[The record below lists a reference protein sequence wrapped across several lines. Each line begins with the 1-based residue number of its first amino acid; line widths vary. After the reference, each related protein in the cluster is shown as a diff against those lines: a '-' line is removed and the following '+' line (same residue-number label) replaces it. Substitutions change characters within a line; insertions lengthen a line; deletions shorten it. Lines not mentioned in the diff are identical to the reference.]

1 MANKPQWQQYKGQLA
16 LWGVILLALWWWP
29 DESTSKF
36 TESEPY
42 LELSSSDVVTVKTA
56 RLAHDVSVT
65 GSIMP
70 VRQTILNARVA
81 GEIKQINVREGQSVN
96 AGQVLVLQDDRDLV
110 ARVQQADAAL
120 LTAKAELALAQQ
132 NLDRIKPL
140 QQQNYVSANDIA
152 TAERQLDIRQAQA
165 KSAQVSFAQAKQ
177 QLADMAVRAP
187 FSGVVSERL
196 VNVGQSVAPNSPLL
210 TLVDLSQVEL
220 VAQVAATDVS
230 AIHVGQI
237 VYFNAD
243 GFDDQTFAG
252 RITRINPVAK
262 AGSRRVDVYAI
273 VNNQKGLLR
282 GGLFAKGYVRDDNA
296 QQGVAVP
303 FSSLQEKQGKH
314 QVHVVR
320 DNRLVAQA
328 VSVGRRD
335 ENTSMVLVTGLKEGE
350 RVLLLPP
357 LPNTEGRV
365 VRMKEVR

>member
-1 MANKPQWQQYKGQLA
+1 MLA
-16 LWGVILLALWWWP
+16 SKSKRQDSKSVVLLVIVLMGLWWWP

-36 TESEPY
+36 TESESY
-42 LELSSSDVVTVKTA
+42 LELSSSDIVTVKTA

-65 GSIMP
+65 GSITP

-81 GEIKQINVREGQSVN
+81 GEVKQVNAREGQSVN
-96 AGQVLVLQDDRDLV
+96 AGQVLVLQEDRDLV
-110 ARVQQADAAL
+110 ARVQQAEASL
-120 LTAKAELALAQQ
+120 FTAKAELALAQQ

-165 KSAQVSFAQAKQ
+165 KSAQVSFVQAKQ

-187 FSGVVSERL
+187 FAGVVSERL
-196 VNVGQSVAPNSPLL
+196 VDVGQSVAPNTPLL
-210 TLVDLSQVEL
+210 KLVDLSQVEL
-220 VAQVAATDVS
+220 VAQVAATEVS
-230 AIHVGQI
+230 EIRVGQV
-237 VYFNAD
+237 VYFSAD
-243 GFDDQTFAG
+243 GFDGQTFAG

-262 AGSRRVDVYAI
+262 AGSRRVDVYAL

-320 DNRLVAQA
+320 DNRLVVQA
-328 VSVGRRD
+328 VRVGRRD
-335 ENTSMVLVTGLKEGE
+335 ENTSMALVTGLKEGE

>member
-1 MANKPQWQQYKGQLA
+1 MLA
-16 LWGVILLALWWWP
+16 SKSKRQDSKSVVLLVIVLMGLWWWP

-36 TESEPY
+36 TESESY
-42 LELSSSDVVTVKTA
+42 LELSSSDIVTVKTA

-81 GEIKQINVREGQSVN
+81 GEVKQVNAREGQSVN
-96 AGQVLVLQDDRDLV
+96 AGQVLVLQEDRDLV
-110 ARVQQADAAL
+110 ARVQQAEASL

-165 KSAQVSFAQAKQ
+165 KSAQVSFVQAKQ

-187 FSGVVSERL
+187 FAGVVSERL
-196 VNVGQSVAPNSPLL
+196 VDVGQSVAPNTPLL
-210 TLVDLSQVEL
+210 KLVDLSQVEL
-220 VAQVAATDVS
+220 VAQVAATEVS
-230 AIHVGQI
+230 EIRVGQV
-237 VYFNAD
+237 VYFSAD
-243 GFDDQTFAG
+243 GFDGQTFAG

-262 AGSRRVDVYAI
+262 AGSRRVDVYAL

-320 DNRLVAQA
+320 DNRLVVQA
-328 VSVGRRD
+328 VRVGRRD
-335 ENTSMVLVTGLKEGE
+335 ENTSMALVTGLKEGE